1 MDYTNDRGMGFRS
14 FPPVTLNLLII
25 NGLVFLAGLIPAFSE
40 FIEMYFPL
48 RYPILQTLPDEV
60 LLHYGYNLALS
71 KVPFQF
77 ITHMF
82 THADFFHLFFNMFG
96 LWMFGAVVENYWKEK
111 KFLVY
116 YLICGL
122 GAAGLYLGYLYL
134 SGSQQPSA
142 MVGASGALYGLL
154 LAYGFMFPNNVV
166 YINFFLPLKA
176 KYWVMILIGFDLVAG
191 FANQAGDN
199 VAHFAHIGGALT
211 GLLILLYWRK
221 KGRLYW
227 KNF

>member
-40 FIEMYFPL
+40 FIQMYFPL
-48 RYPILQTLPDEV
+48 WYPLWPLQDESFFAGADVPV
-60 LLHYGYNLALS
+60 LLQKIPY
-71 KVPFQF
+71 QF

-116 YLICGL
+116 YLVCGL
-122 GAAGLYLGYLYL
+122 GAAGIYVATLYIADTPGLR
-134 SGSQQPSA
+134 P
-142 MVGASGALYGLL
+142 MIGASGALYGVL
-154 LAYGFMFPNNVV
+154 LAYGFMFPNNII
-166 YINFFLPLKA
+166 YLNFFFPLKA
-176 KYWVMILIGFDLVAG
+176 KYWIMILIGFDLVAG
-191 FANQAGDN
+191 FANRAGDN